1 MHSFHGFSAPD
12 DILAGVRNG
21 TIGAFCL
28 FNFNVAS
35 LVQLRALTESL
46 MEAARQGG
54 QPAPLIGID
63 QEGGQL
69 MAITHG
75 ATELPGN
82 MALGATRSTVL
93 AEQAGRLLARELL
106 ALGINLNFAPSL
118 DVNSNPANPVIGV
131 RSFGDNP
138 AIVGDLG
145 EALIRGLQREGVVAT
160 AKHFPGHG
168 DTGIDPHHDAPALHQ
183 PLERIQRLEL
193 APFRQAIAAGVQAIM
208 SAHILF
214 NALDSELP
222 ATLSPAILT
231 RLLREEM
238 GFEGLILTDAMD
250 MNAVSRRG
258 GLQAVTQALRAGADL
273 VLLGHLPQQMQLMR
287 QTAHLA
293 SARSLA
299 RIQRVRAALPQ
310 ELPPLNVVGSLEH
323 QQIAQNIADHAITI
337 VKDMGALPLRL
348 SPAQR
353 IAVVTVQPRNLTPAD
368 TSAEVSVQLGE
379 MIRRRHAATTL
390 HELPMFASDDAVRAS
405 LHAVRDADL
414 VIVGTISADQDAQ
427 QAAFVRAL
435 VERGQK
441 PVVVAL
447 RTPYDITVF
456 PMVETYLCAYS
467 IRRVACEAVARVLF
481 GEIPAK
487 GILPCQIPGWVAAS

>member
-1 MHSFHGFSAPD
+1 MHSFHGYSAPD
-12 DILAGVRNG
+12 DILAGVRGG

-35 LVQLRALTESL
+35 LVQLRALTQSL

-54 QPAPLIGID
+54 QPIPLIGID

-69 MAITHG
+69 MAVTHG

-118 DVNSNPANPVIGV
+118 DINSNPANPVIGV

-138 AIVGDLG
+138 ALVGDLG

-183 PLERIQRLEL
+183 PLERIQRMEL
-193 APFRQAIAAGVQAIM
+193 APFRQAIGAGVRAIM

-222 ATLSPAILT
+222 ATLSPTILT

-238 GFEGLILTDAMD
+238 GFEGIIMTDAMD
-250 MNAVSRRG
+250 MNAVSRHG
-258 GLQAVTQALRAGADL
+258 GLRAVTQALRAGADI
-273 VLLGHLPQQMQLMR
+273 VLLGHLPHQQQLM
-287 QTAHLA
+287 QHTSHLA
-293 SARSLA
+293 NPHSLR
-299 RIQRVRAALPQ
+299 RIHSVRAALPS

-323 QQIAQNIADHAITI
+323 QQIAQDIADHAITVVRDVGI
-337 VKDMGALPLRL
+337 LPLRPT
-348 SPAQR
+348 PAQS

-368 TSAEVSVQLGE
+368 TSADVSVQLGE
-379 MIRRRHAATTL
+379 MIRRRHAATSV
-390 HELPMFASDDAVRAS
+390 HELPMFASDEAIRAS
-405 LHAVRDADL
+405 LHAVREADI
-414 VIVGTISADQDAQ
+414 VIVGTISADQDPQ

-435 VERGQK
+435 VERGQR
-441 PVVVAL
+441 PVVAAL
-447 RTPYDITVF
+447 RTPYDIMAF

-467 IRRVACEAVARVLF
+467 IRRVACEAVARVIF
-481 GEIPAK
+481 GEIPPK
-487 GILPCQIPGWVAAS
+487 GILPCHIPGWVAAS